1 MSVDA
6 AAADAWSTFT
16 VGEADK
22 LALHEAA
29 LKVRKVFAGL
39 MPGQCALMSA
49 LYSLALEKLGSQRG
63 YIVAGSLYIGDK
75 RVFGEDKSASRR
87 SRASA
92 NTSIRGRNFCAGT
105 PGHSRTSSAFPGDV
119 NRAPVAA

>member
-1 MSVDA
+1 VSVDA

-63 YIVAGSLYIGDK
+63 YIVAGSLYIGDN
-75 RVFGEDKSASRR
+75 A
-87 SRASA
+87 
-92 NTSIRGRNFCAGT
+92 
-105 PGHSRTSSAFPGDV
+105 SSAKT
-119 NRAPVAA
+119 RAPRVVREPRRTLRSEGVTSVPGLRATRARRRPFLET